1 MENCFRP
8 IFVKS
13 SLGAMALTNDSVSR
27 YLEEIQKK
35 EGGVSFRSRATCD
48 GRIYSKP
55 GEIPPEGRHDILF
68 TVVARLCVGVEYPFP
83 PL

>member
-35 EGGVSFRSRATCD
+35 KR
-48 GRIYSKP
+48 GR
-55 GEIPPEGRHDILF
+55 GELP
-68 TVVARLCVGVEYPFP
+68 VAGNV
-83 PL
+83 